1 MTTLNTARVAPMNDV
16 VLAILVAVPAVGT
29 ICVAVSRAVRGM
41 REERREWRD
50 AVIVALDR
58 NSAAIEAQTKA
69 ALALI
74 CELSSAI
81 APRVK
86 EGP

>member
-1 MTTLNTARVAPMNDV
+1 
-16 VLAILVAVPAVGT
+16 
-29 ICVAVSRAVRGM
+29 M

-69 ALALI
+69 VGALI
-74 CELSSAI
+74 DELS
-81 APRVK
+81 PRGRMK
-86 EGP
+86 EDP